1 MIDDEDDSAAER
13 VYDALSSDTDMMEA
27 AIAIYTVAGGDS
39 AMLEAVRKESGS

>member
-13 VYDALSSDTDMMEA
+13 VYDALSESDTDMMET

-39 AMLEAVRKESGS
+39 AMLEAVRKSGS